1 MLLIKTLEYLF
12 YLALFAFMCKYGQA
26 ASVQSTEASPIDT
39 EPLRKPQKTDM
50 PLNECHTSSFSWMCL
65 KIELVKIM
73 ERLAEQQELSVLPGV
88 SVVKDESATEM
99 KTSELMAEV
108 ARSYPSDPNTRLNG
122 YIVAKMENLLK
133 TRFLRFRLLDDK
145 ALVEGRKHKFGK
157 KGGLEALVA
166 AGVMMKGMLMA
177 MGLGAIALMAGKAL
191 MAALMALTLSGVL
204 GLKSLAGGGKSTTY
218 EIVAK
223 PIYTSSHSHSV
234 THEDGH
240 GGHTPHFAAGG
251 GGGGTASGFGYG
263 GYARS
268 MNLVQPTASQLHKL

>member
-1 MLLIKTLEYLF
+1 MLLLKTLEYLF
-12 YLALFAFMCKYGQA
+12 YLLWFCFLCKYAEA
-26 ASVQSTEASPIDT
+26 ATVQPT
-39 EPLRKPQKTDM
+39 EPAPIHAETLQPPQRSPSM
-50 PLNECHTSSFSWMCL
+50 SMNECETSPFSWMCL
-65 KIELVKIM
+65 KIEFVKIM

-88 SVVKDESATEM
+88 SVVKDEHATEL

-122 YIVAKMENLLK
+122 YILAKLENLLK
-133 TRFLRFRLLDDK
+133 TRFLRFRLMDDSS
-145 ALVEGRKHKFGK
+145 VEEGRKHKFGK

-177 MGLGAIALMAGKAL
+177 LGLGAIALMAGKAL
-191 MAALMALTLSGVL
+191 MTALMALTLSGVL

-240 GGHTPHFAAGG
+240 GHSPHFAAAGAGG
-251 GGGGTASGFGYG
+251 SGSGYGYG

-268 MNLVQPTASQLHKL
+268 LHIDQPSKLQTL